1 MSARGRPT
9 APGMMQHGPSPG
21 IGTSSGHRPLDHPEV
36 TAQVAEIDRL
46 LSENRKLATSVRA
59 MRMDLAAAQEEIKR
73 VSSHIRSTETESDI
87 QIRVLLEKIEKMES
101 SIKAG
106 DGVKKDL
113 QQAHKEA
120 QSLLAARKEL
130 ISNIQKASQEI
141 EMYQTDIK
149 NIPDMISE
157 IDDMRVEH
165 QRLRSAFEHEKNINT
180 DLVERMQSMESKLVA
195 MSREVDTLRAES
207 LKAEK
212 RAQETA
218 PYHGSYRNSDPQYP
232 ALYRGNGPYYD
243 PYSRA
248 HAHTTANGTMEGVAA
263 HAQGNGPI
271 HSAGIDSSPAGSGAS
286 APMDWDGTYDRS
298 TTWK

>member
-1 MSARGRPT
+1 MSARGRST
-9 APGMMQHGPSPG
+9 VPGMMQHGQPPG
-21 IGTSSGHRPLDHPEV
+21 IGTSSGHRPLDHPEL

-46 LSENRKLATSVRA
+46 LLENRKLATSVRA
-59 MRMDLAAAQEEIKR
+59 MRMDLGAAQDEIKR
-73 VSSHIRSTETESDI
+73 LSSHIRSTETESDI

-130 ISNIQKASQEI
+130 LSNIQKASQEI
-141 EMYQTDIK
+141 EMYHTDIK

-157 IDDMRVEH
+157 IDGMRVEH
-165 QRLRSAFEHEKNINT
+165 QRLRSAFEHEKNINI
-180 DLVERMQSMESKLVA
+180 DLVERMQSMESKLLA
-195 MSREVDTLRAES
+195 MSRELDTLRAES
-207 LKAEK
+207 LKAEN
-212 RAQETA
+212 RAQVTA
-218 PYHGSYRNSDPQYP
+218 PYHSSYQNSDPQYRS
-232 ALYRGNGPYYD
+232 LYRDNGPYYD

-248 HAHTTANGTMEGVAA
+248 HIHTTANGTTEGVVPHA
-263 HAQGNGPI
+263 HANGPI
-271 HSAGIDSSPAGSGAS
+271 PSAGAISSPNVSGAS